1 MRAERAERERA
12 ERDRAEERAKGV
24 LEHALRES
32 GRVRLLVQGQPQLEV
47 GEPPLKR
54 QKLDFEQLLAEHSVV
69 SFWREFCSQATG
81 LQYFNVPE
89 WLYPDALSPSVFI
102 RECCWGPTGA
112 TNVKSRAQTQVM
124 YSVLGDDVLAEVFVW
139 HAATLLRFYF
149 SPPRALSQHTPLR
162 LVCRRW
168 RTVFDTLA
176 TEPWASLTIVVAN
189 QHCEDLRTC
198 LQYDARCSVKQLLR
212 APFTSHVHTLFFQW
226 PLTSADVAS
235 VAAHCGGVHTL
246 TMRCGKQPDDK
257 ESLVR
262 TYNDTLRVVDLWG
275 QETSPALCR
284 ALATCRKLEH
294 LEIRRTEPGT
304 LAPLLGSLANS
315 LRRLTVAPLY
325 PDVCL
330 MELIEASP
338 APQLRYL
345 NTSLNSEH
353 NLVEVLRAPC
363 L

>member
-139 HAATLLRFYF
+139 HAATLLRIYF
-149 SPPRALSQHTPLR
+149 SPPHALSQHTRLR
-162 LVCRRW
+162 LVRGMCI
-168 RTVFDTLA
+168 VA
-176 TEPWASLTIVVAN
+176 TWETACANCWFTRAARFAGAGAQCLT
-189 QHCEDLRTC
+189 H
-198 LQYDARCSVKQLLR
+198 LQRSR
-212 APFTSHVHTLFFQW
+212 GHH
-226 PLTSADVAS
+226 
-235 VAAHCGGVHTL
+235 
-246 TMRCGKQPDDK
+246 
-257 ESLVR
+257 
-262 TYNDTLRVVDLWG
+262 
-275 QETSPALCR
+275 
-284 ALATCRKLEH
+284 
-294 LEIRRTEPGT
+294 
-304 LAPLLGSLANS
+304 
-315 LRRLTVAPLY
+315 
-325 PDVCL
+325 
-330 MELIEASP
+330 
-338 APQLRYL
+338 
-345 NTSLNSEH
+345 
-353 NLVEVLRAPC
+353 
-363 L
+363 

>member
-1 MRAERAERERA
+1 
-12 ERDRAEERAKGV
+12 
-24 LEHALRES
+24 
-32 GRVRLLVQGQPQLEV
+32 
-47 GEPPLKR
+47 
-54 QKLDFEQLLAEHSVV
+54 
-69 SFWREFCSQATG
+69 
-81 LQYFNVPE
+81 
-89 WLYPDALSPSVFI
+89 
-102 RECCWGPTGA
+102 
-112 TNVKSRAQTQVM
+112 
-124 YSVLGDDVLAEVFVW
+124 
-139 HAATLLRFYF
+139 
-149 SPPRALSQHTPLR
+149 
-162 LVCRRW
+162 
-168 RTVFDTLA
+168 
-176 TEPWASLTIVVAN
+176 
-189 QHCEDLRTC
+189 
-198 LQYDARCSVKQLLR
+198 
-212 APFTSHVHTLFFQW
+212 
-226 PLTSADVAS
+226 
-235 VAAHCGGVHTL
+235 
-246 TMRCGKQPDDK
+246 MRCGKQPDDK

-284 ALATCRKLEH
+284 ALATCRK